1 MGQID
6 MIRKIVI
13 VMLILA
19 LASPLAACGRKS
31 SPKQPEGSDH
41 PRQYPTQ

>member
-1 MGQID
+1 MK
-6 MIRKIVI
+6 MIRKIAVA
-13 VMLILA
+13 MLILA

-31 SPKQPEGSDH
+31 LPERPDGSDH

>member
-1 MGQID
+1 MGQTD

-13 VMLILA
+13 VVLILA

-31 SPKQPEGSDH
+31 AVERPKGSDH
-41 PRQYPTQ
+41 PRTYPTQ

>member
-1 MGQID
+1 MGQTD

-19 LASPLAACGRKS
+19 LASSLAACGRKS
-31 SPKQPEGSDH
+31 SPEHPKGSDH
-41 PRQYPTQ
+41 PRTYPTQ

>member
-1 MGQID
+1 MGQTD

-31 SPKQPEGSDH
+31 SPEQPKGSDH
-41 PRQYPTQ
+41 PRAYPTQ